1 MQKIIPNLWFDTQAE
16 EATNFY
22 CGLFDNSGVSYI
34 TRYEETGAQVSGMPE
49 GSVLTVEFTLSG
61 QEFIALNGGPVFSF
75 TPSISFYVNCE
86 TEGELHK
93 LYENLSRNGFV
104 LMELGEYPFSKKF
117 AWVQDRYGLTWQ
129 LSLGGRGQKITPFLM
144 YSGTQLGK
152 AEEAVLFYTGL
163 LKDSSVLHMERYGAG
178 ESMPEGTVKH
188 AAFRLN
194 GQEFM
199 AIDSGMEHAFTFTE
213 AVSLMVNCED
223 QQEVDRLWNA
233 LTKEGQ
239 TQPCGW
245 LKDKYGVSWQI
256 VPAAFNDMAKD
267 PDPKKV
273 RNVMKAMFQMEKLDL
288 EALTRAY
295 EQD

>member
-16 EATNFY
+16 EAATFY
-22 CGLFDNSGVSYI
+22 CGLFENSGISHI
-34 TRYEETGAQVSGMPE
+34 TRYEQVGAQVSGMPE

-86 TEGELHK
+86 TEGELMK
-93 LYENLSRNGFV
+93 LWEGLCRGGAV
-104 LMELGEYPFSKKF
+104 LMELGEYPFSEQF
-117 AWVQDRYGLTWQ
+117 GWLQDKYGVSWQ
-129 LSLGGRGQKITPFLM
+129 LNLGERSQKITPFLM
-144 YSGTQLGK
+144 FSGEQLGK
-152 AEEAVLFYTGL
+152 AAEAVAFYTNL
-163 LKDSSVLHMERYGAG
+163 FADTKVLHMDKVGPGEEMEAG
-178 ESMPEGTVKH
+178 FVRH
-188 AAFRLN
+188 AAFRLQ

-199 AIDSGMEHAFTFTE
+199 AIDSGLDHPFTFTE
-213 AVSLMVNCED
+213 AISLMVSCED
-223 QQEVDRLWNA
+223 QREVDRLWDA

-256 VPAAFNDMAKD
+256 VPAAFNHMIKD
-267 PDPKKV
+267 SNPQKV
-273 RNVMKAMFQMEKLDL
+273 QNVMKAMFQMEKLDL
-288 EALTRAY
+288 DVLTRAY